1 MDKIRE
7 LTKTLV
13 VACKI
18 LDAEGIMDEL
28 GHFSARAPDGRHV
41 LMNGKVSPG
50 QVTEDDIVQLDLEGN
65 KVEGKGE
72 PAKEIPLHLAVY
84 QKRPDVMAIAH
95 THSPTIVALS
105 IAGADLRSVDNLGA
119 STFGEKAP
127 LFEEYGLVDNFEMGH
142 RIAKAMGSQN
152 VIVLKGHGNLVAGGS
167 IQEACVSAIWA
178 EKSALLQYQSM
189 AIGTPH
195 WYPKKEIKKI
205 QTQVS
210 EGKAFERTWNY
221 YRWRLAKD

>member
-1 MDKIRE
+1 MEKIRE

-18 LDAEGIMDEL
+18 LDAEGIMDAL
-28 GHFSARAPDGRHV
+28 GHFSARTADGRHV

-50 QVTEDDIVQLDLEGN
+50 QVTEEDIVQLDLEGN
-65 KVEGKGE
+65 KVAGKGE

-84 QKRPDVMAIAH
+84 QKRLDV
-95 THSPTIVALS
+95 
-105 IAGADLRSVDNLGA
+105 
-119 STFGEKAP
+119 
-127 LFEEYGLVDNFEMGH
+127 
-142 RIAKAMGSQN
+142 
-152 VIVLKGHGNLVAGGS
+152 
-167 IQEACVSAIWA
+167 
-178 EKSALLQYQSM
+178 M
-189 AIGTPH
+189 AIGTPQ

-221 YRWRLAKD
+221 YRWRFARH